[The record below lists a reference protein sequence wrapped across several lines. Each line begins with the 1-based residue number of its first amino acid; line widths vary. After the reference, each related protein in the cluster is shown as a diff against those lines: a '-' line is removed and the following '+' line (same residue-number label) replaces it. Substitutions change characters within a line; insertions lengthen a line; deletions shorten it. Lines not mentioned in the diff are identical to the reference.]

1 MRAGAGIPPG
11 SHPWLPL
18 DPGAGGMMATPARRL
33 KGTFCR
39 VRTRAAPLF
48 AFRPPCDTT
57 DRPATSPRKN
67 PALPVL
73 FVIQG
78 FNRGLR
84 FELDPQTPVVSIG
97 REAANSIKLD
107 DQEVSR
113 RHAEIRRVG
122 EGYVVGDLAS
132 SNGTF
137 VNDARVD
144 RIDLS
149 PGDRIRIGR
158 SVLLFARDG
167 AELPPP
173 GDVDIVPT
181 TGAVD
186 GSRIV
191 RSMREEDSIVLAA
204 PEPDDGQN
212 RWLARARSNL
222 QVMYRTALAV
232 SHTLDIDELLGRILE
247 LVFEW
252 VEADRGCI
260 MLLDPESR
268 EFRPKARRDRRSGA
282 ADTMV
287 ISRTILDYVIE
298 RGEGVL
304 TSDAQDDDRFSSGNS
319 VVRAGVREAI
329 CVPMRG
335 RYGVVGAIYVDTM
348 VPLVESLD
356 RRRFSDDHLKLMIA
370 IGHQAALAVEDT
382 TYYSA
387 MVQSERL
394 AAVGQTI
401 ATLSHHIKNIL
412 QGIRGGSYLVEMGL
426 ENDDTAVVRKG
437 WDIVRRNQNKI
448 ASLVMD
454 MLSFS
459 KEREPDPVPCDL
471 AALIDDVVET
481 VAQRATESG
490 ATIRW
495 DRPADLPRLL
505 FDPEGM
511 SRAVLNV
518 VTNALDAVEGRTD
531 ATVTITAGIDPAA
544 GRARITVADNG
555 AGMAPEQLAEIFTLF
570 VSTKGARGT
579 GLGLTVSRKILRE
592 HGGDIRAT
600 SQLGKGSSFTLEF
613 PLRLPPVGAESDLPT
628 GGTTAAGPI
637 EPDALP

>member
-1 MRAGAGIPPG
+1 V
-11 SHPWLPL
+11 
-18 DPGAGGMMATPARRL
+18 PA
-33 KGTFCR
+33 
-39 VRTRAAPLF
+39 
-48 AFRPPCDTT
+48 
-57 DRPATSPRKN
+57 
-67 PALPVL
+67 L

-78 FNRGLR
+78 FNRGAR
-84 FELDPQTPVVSIG
+84 FDFDGEEGAVSIG
-97 REAANSIKLD
+97 REAGNLIRLD
-107 DQEVSR
+107 DHEISR
-113 RHAEIRRVG
+113 RHAEIRKVG
-122 EGYVVGDLAS
+122 ETFIVGDLKS

-137 VNDARVD
+137 LNESKVERGELAN
-144 RIDLS
+144 
-149 PGDRIRIGR
+149 GDRIRIGR
-158 SVLLFARDG
+158 SVLLFSGDG
-167 AELPPP
+167 VEPTGL
-173 GDVDIVPT
+173 DDIDIVPAA
-181 TGAVD
+181 GSAD

-204 PEPDDGQN
+204 PPDDAQN
-212 RWLARARSNL
+212 RWLARARGNL

-232 SHTLDIDELLGRILE
+232 SHTLDIDELLGRILN

-260 MLLDPESR
+260 MLIDPETGQLSS
-268 EFRPKARRDRRSGA
+268 KARRDRRAG
-282 ADTMV
+282 DTGTMA
-287 ISRTILDYVIE
+287 ISRTILDYVLE
-298 RGEGVL
+298 QAEGVI
-304 TSDAQDDDRFSSGNS
+304 TSDAQDDDRFASGNS
-319 VVRAGVREAI
+319 VVRTGVREAI

-335 RYGVVGAIYVDTM
+335 RYGTVGVIYVDTM
-348 VPLVESLD
+348 VPLVESLE

-412 QGIRGGSYLVEMGL
+412 QGIRGGSYIVEMGL
-426 ENDDTAVVRKG
+426 ENEELAVVEKG

-459 KEREPDPVPCDL
+459 KEREPNPVPSDL
-471 AALIDDVVET
+471 GALIDDVVET
-481 VAQRATESG
+481 VRQRAEESG

-495 DRPADLPRLL
+495 NRPADLPRVM
-505 FDPEGM
+505 FDPEGL

-518 VTNALDAVEGRTD
+518 VTNGLDAVEGRPD
-531 ATVTITAGIDPAA
+531 AAVTITADVDEPA
-544 GRARITVADNG
+544 GTARVIVADNG
-555 AGMAPEQLAEIFTLF
+555 AGMSPETLGRIFNLF

-592 HGGDIRAT
+592 HGGDIQAT
-600 SQLGKGSSFTLEF
+600 SQPGAGSRFLLEF
-613 PLRLPPVGAESDLPT
+613 PLRLPESTGEAGDTMQTLGAGEPES
-628 GGTTAAGPI
+628 AGPTQ
-637 EPDALP
+637 P